1 MFFSYIPFKGGIF
14 LKINQKQL
22 LIIIG
27 TFAIVLVGIFF
38 LMYQKVSNEEEL
50 LWETVESTMA
60 SINDSTDS
68 VQENPVILVD
78 IKGEIKQPGVY
89 ELAHDARLNELI
101 LLAGGFTENAEVRQ
115 LNLAERLSDQQMIY
129 VPNKDEVNFSLEQI
143 QSNEEKQTPSST
155 NLININTA
163 DLNELQQ
170 LTGIGPSKAQAIISY
185 REENGLFQRLEDLL
199 QVTGLGEKTFEKLK
213 NMIKI

>member
-1 MFFSYIPFKGGIF
+1 M
-14 LKINQKQL
+14 KINQKQL

-38 LMYQKVSNEEEL
+38 LMYQKGSNEEEL

-129 VPNKDEVNFSLEQI
+129 VPNQNELTFSIDQLPQ
-143 QSNEEKQTPSST
+143 NESDLSQSST
-155 NLININTA
+155 MVDINTS
-163 DLNELQQ
+163 DLTELQK
-170 LTGIGPSKAQAIISY
+170 LPGVGPSKAQAIIDY
-185 REENGLFQRLEDLL
+185 REENGLFKSIEELLE
-199 QVTGLGEKTFEKLK
+199 VSGFGEKTY
-213 NMIKI
+213 KIIRVLVSFYYSSCFK